1 MLRPSKRA
9 LAIASLAA
17 LSVASLAAPVGAAN
31 PPGNNGTVKVD
42 AKPVDSLPDNE
53 SHPSC
58 VFEVDFYGFDQ
69 GTLYATATFTL
80 ISPTVAVDDD
90 FLTSGPVYIG
100 EDAAYGAGVTGTPG
114 TSDGLDASQEF
125 DLNNALYSY
134 MGADGKGAH
143 VKLTV
148 HAQGAANADTK
159 YKTFWVT
166 GCEYQNSDT

>member
-1 MLRPSKRA
+1 ML
-9 LAIASLAA
+9 LGVA
-17 LSVASLAAPVGAAN
+17 LSSLAAPVSAVN

-42 AKPVDSLPDNE
+42 AKPVDDLPDNE

-69 GTLYATATFTL
+69 GTLYAWATFTL
-80 ISPTVAVDDD
+80 ISPTVAVDYD
-90 FLTSGPVYIG
+90 FKTSEKVYIG
-100 EDAAYGAGVTGTPG
+100 EDPAYGAGVTGTPG

-125 DLNNALYSY
+125 DLNNDLFSY